1 MAVEWKKILFAGEVD
16 LTSSDVTGNQKDLVG
31 GSGIKLTGGG
41 DNVLIGA
48 DGDVDLSVDIMN
60 TTLYDGDV
68 DVNNDYLLIHDHSQ
82 GAGQGVT
89 SLRRINVSDLIADIG
104 DGVSSITFTGDATGS
119 TNIAITSTGTVNL
132 QGGTNQPVEVHTA
145 SGSNSVKINLDTAK
159 ITGEAGYSGNV
170 NSDRGVA
177 SYDAANF
184 EFSPGSSDTRIRVK
198 ADGIGATEI
207 EDGSITNLHIADNA
221 NINDSKLGTINNAGK
236 VDTNAVDIDGTV
248 GLGTG
253 SISAQDK
260 LLLHDVSGSIGS
272 GAHNYVATVGQ
283 IQSFIDG
290 NIGGVANAHT
300 GLDAPDNVD
309 EGGLTYVSDVTFDDY
324 GHVTAIGTDTV
335 QTATTSLAGIVNVG
349 QQAFSGHKTF
359 DRITITDDNAFGGS
373 GFGDLLVEGSATING
388 DLIVS
393 GETTTLN
400 VTTLNVQDST
410 IVGAVPE
417 TAYGDNQAGI
427 NEARAASSG
436 GGFFLHS
443 HNDANV
449 DNYAGFKWKDGGK
462 LTGWSAQNT
471 ADNSD
476 AASAAFPV
484 AVMTFTAGVPDDTV
498 DAAGVGSFYLD
509 TTSGSEGLY
518 IRIT

>member
-48 DGDVDLSVDIMN
+48 DGDVDLSIDIMN
-60 TTLYDGDV
+60 TPEYDSGTLV

-82 GAGQGVT
+82 NAGAGNT
-89 SLRRINVSDLIADIG
+89 ALRRISVSDLVSEIG
-104 DGVSSITFTGDATGS
+104 DGVSSITFSGDYTGS
-119 TNIAITSTGTVNL
+119 TDITITSTGTIDL
-132 QGGTNQPVEVHTA
+132 EGGISQPVAVRT
-145 SGSNSVKINLDTAK
+145 SGSNNTASIYLDSAQ
-159 ITGEAGYSGNV
+159 ITGGAGYSGNV
-170 NSDRGVA
+170 LSDRGVA
-177 SYDAANF
+177 SFDAANF
-184 EFSPGSSDTRIRVK
+184 EYTPGSSDTRVRIK
-198 ADGIGATEI
+198 ADGVGATEI

-221 NINDSKLGTINNAGK
+221 NINDSKLGTINNIGK
-236 VDTNAVDIDGTV
+236 VDTNAIDIDGTV
-248 GLGTG
+248 GLVGG
-253 SISAQDK
+253 SISANDK
-260 LLLHDVSGSIGS
+260 LLLHDVSGNIGS
-272 GAHNYVATVGQ
+272 GAHNYVATVGE
-283 IQSFIDG
+283 IQTFIDG

-300 GLDAPDNVD
+300 GLTAPDDVD

-324 GHVTAIGTDTV
+324 GHITAIGTDTV
-335 QTATTSLAGIVNVG
+335 QVATTTEAGIVSVG
-349 QQAFSGHKTF
+349 TQEFGGHKTF
-359 DRITITDDNAFGGS
+359 DRITISDDSAIS
-373 GFGDLLVEGSATING
+373 GAGDLLVEGSATING

-393 GETTTLN
+393 GDTTTLN
-400 VTTLNVQDST
+400 VATLNVQDST

-417 TAYGDNQAGI
+417 SAYQDTQAGI
-427 NEARAASSG
+427 NAARTASSG

-471 ADNSD
+471 ANDSD

-484 AVMTFTAGVPDDTV
+484 AVIQFTNGVPDDTV